1 MYNIIESSYLILV
14 KKDKIKEDETMAQ
27 YIVVGVLALMIV
39 CFLIGKW
46 SYGFIMMVACTI
58 LAATGAVSIGE
69 AFSGFCDKNMIMMA
83 GIFIISRAFSKTSLI
98 GKIKKSV
105 SRMQSGKS
113 SAILLLLIVALVVV
127 FGQFLPAAGSM
138 SVIIMLIGVLSADG
152 GDVCAS
158 RMLFPIALLSNFW
171 TSKLPIGMGATAASR
186 MNAFIEAYD
195 PSYAVGIADPF
206 KAAILPLIALT
217 LYTVFAYKMFPKRE
231 IDSSKLRDMKEQA
244 AIPKRDEILIYIVFV
259 AVMVAIFLNSQ
270 LGDITYLSPA
280 IGVAILVITK
290 AFTFEEAR
298 SVLSGD
304 DIFLIAGSFGV
315 STALS
320 VTGAGELVGTIILS
334 LLGGNPSELTIMI
347 VFTLI
352 TTIMA
357 NLMNRTAIYSV
368 VVPLAVT
375 TAFTAGYDPGPLAL
389 AVAGCTYL
397 NALLPSC
404 APSIGIAIASG
415 KYSMK
420 EVVRYGLP
428 YVLIGWITTVIDV
441 MIFF

>member
-1 MYNIIESSYLILV
+1 
-14 KKDKIKEDETMAQ
+14 MAQ

-46 SYGFIMMVACTI
+46 SYGFIMMAACTI
-58 LAATGAVSIGE
+58 LAATGAVSITE

-83 GIFIISRAFSKTSLI
+83 GIFVISRAFGKTSLI
-98 GKIKKSV
+98 VKIKKSV
-105 SRMQSGKS
+105 SKIQSGKS
-113 SAILLLLIVALVVV
+113 SAVLLLIIIALVVV
-127 FGQFLPAAGSM
+127 FGQLLPATGSM

-158 RMLFPIALLSNFW
+158 RMLLPIALLSNFW

-186 MNAFIEAYD
+186 MNAYIEAYD
-195 PSYAVGIADPF
+195 PSYAVGITDPF

-231 IDSSKLRDMKEQA
+231 IDSSKLRDMKDQKH
-244 AIPKRDEILIYIVFV
+244 ISKRDETLIYIVFV
-259 AVMVAIFLNSQ
+259 AVMFCLFLSSK
-270 LGDITYLSPA
+270 LGNLTYLAPA
-280 IGVAILVITK
+280 IGIGILVVTK
-290 AFTFEEAR
+290 AFTFDEAR

-320 VTGAGELVGTIILS
+320 ATGAGELVGTLILS
-334 LLGGNPSELTIMI
+334 VLGGNPSELVIMI

-357 NLMNRTAIYSV
+357 NLMNRTAIYAV
-368 VVPLAVT
+368 VVPLAVS
-375 TAFTAGYDPGPLAL
+375 TAFAAGFDPGPLAL

-415 KYSMK
+415 NYSMK
-420 EVVRYGLP
+420 EVVKYGLP

-441 MIFF
+441 LIFF